1 MGLREL
7 NLLRV
12 KLGKPPIARRTARA
26 APVSTVALRVR
37 KHRARRAAGRLSLTL
52 DVDEV
57 STIEVLCAARLLDRQ
72 RDHTRT
78 DVAHAVEELLAILAR
93 DL

>member
-7 NLLRV
+7 NRARAR
-12 KLGKPPIARRTARA
+12 LGQAPLAWKTARA
-26 APVSTVALRVR
+26 AEVGAVALRVR
-37 KHRARRAAGRLSLTL
+37 RHRERRAAGRLSLTL

-57 STIEVLCAARLLDRQ
+57 STIDVLCAAHLLDPQ
-72 RDHTRT
+72 RDHTRA
-78 DVAHAVEELLAILAR
+78 DIAHGVEELLAVLAR

>member
-1 MGLREL
+1 MGLRDL
-7 NLLRV
+7 NAARK
-12 KLGKPPIARRTARA
+12 KLKLPPLTWRTAAA
-26 APVSTVALRVR
+26 APVSTSAARVR
-37 KHRARRAAGRLSLTL
+37 RHRERRAAGRLSLTL

-72 RDHTRT
+72 QDHSRT
-78 DVAHAVEELLAILAR
+78 DVARAIERLLELLAR